1 MRLIPLITAALLLQ
15 PVPSFAQAPSPQ
27 SSASPAA
34 TGAGGDWIEF
44 GSPTDFFTVNF
55 PGQPNVADITY
66 ASEYGLTLPARVY
79 SVAQGA
85 NRYSVTVVDYTNAEK
100 MHADRAAK
108 CKAAG
113 GDGDSCGSPG
123 RADVRGAIVHASW
136 GFIKRKSEMT
146 HFANYNADL
155 VEGLRLQLL
164 NPDGSRTFAV
174 IHMHEYRLYILEGT
188 VARGQPPPALFQQ
201 SMGFLDKEGKRIRY
215 ETTYSHGFPTPR
227 RTR

>member
-1 MRLIPLITAALLLQ
+1 MRLIPLITAALLLLQ
-15 PVPSFAQAPSPQ
+15 PGPSFAQSPPAQ
-27 SSASPAA
+27 SASPAA
-34 TGAGGDWIEF
+34 SAGGGAWIEF
-44 GSPTDFFTVNF
+44 GSPNDFFTVNF
-55 PGQPNVADITY
+55 PGQPQVADITY
-66 ASEYGLTLPARVY
+66 DSEYGLKLPGRVY
-79 SVAQGA
+79 SVVQGA
-85 NRYSVTVVDYTNAEK
+85 NRYSVTVVDYSNAEK
-100 MHADRAAK
+100 MHAERAAK

-188 VARGQPPPALFQQ
+188 VARGLPPPALFQQ
-201 SMGFLDKEGKRIRY
+201 SLGFLDKEGKRIRY